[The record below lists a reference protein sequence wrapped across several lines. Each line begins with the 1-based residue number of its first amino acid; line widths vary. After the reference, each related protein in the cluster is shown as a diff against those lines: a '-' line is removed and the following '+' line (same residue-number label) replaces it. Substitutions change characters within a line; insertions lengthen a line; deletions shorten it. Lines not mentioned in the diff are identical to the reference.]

1 MASIIAIKY
10 NLTNNEH
17 QIQSS
22 QFSKAY
28 NDVKTTTATIIDKH
42 QQPYFDVND
51 PTISTN
57 ITVLQ
62 GENAY
67 MVCIVRN
74 LGNNSISWIRH
85 NDINLLSVGIFK
97 YTQDPRYQIFHNTH
111 NDTWTL
117 KVNVFSRYFEF
128 GNITIK

>member
-1 MASIIAIKY
+1 MASITTIKH

-22 QFSKAY
+22 QFNKVH
-28 NDVKTTTATIIDKH
+28 NDATTIIDKH
-42 QQPYFDVND
+42 RKPYFDLND

-57 ITVLQ
+57 ITVMQ
-62 GENAY
+62 GESAY
-67 MVCIVRN
+67 MVCVVRN

-97 YTQDPRYQIFHNTH
+97 YTQDPRYQIFHNSH

-117 KVNVFSRYFEF
+117 KVSNGKADEMKYL
-128 GNITIK
+128 TD